1 MVQKGKNKTKKKQK
15 QLKQSPSSKH
25 PQILQSN
32 LAILQSIAKR
42 KHHVEQKMH
51 RFVSM
56 TGMLLLIFTN
66 FLGAILLIPFLLF
79 FTGFSQYTLIVVF
92 AVAFGLIFNL
102 MIHSIEHLGD
112 KHHIIAGVVV
122 PFFALLDIVILFTLL
137 EKIKDA
143 LKISITYNYTLI
155 VVLFIVAFLVP
166 YIIDIVRGKHRFR
179 SVVV

>member
-1 MVQKGKNKTKKKQK
+1 MIQKGKNKTKKKQK

-25 PQILQSN
+25 SQILQSN

-51 RFVSM
+51 CFVSI

-79 FTGFSQYTLIVVF
+79 FQGVAQYVLIAVF
-92 AVAFGLIFNL
+92 AVGFGLLFN
-102 MIHSIEHLGD
+102 MIIHSIEHLGD
-112 KHHIIAGVVV
+112 KHHIIAGIVV

-137 EKIKDA
+137 EKIKEA
-143 LKISITYNYTLI
+143 LKISISYNYTLI

-166 YIIDIVRGKHRFR
+166 YIIDILRGKHRFR
-179 SVVV
+179 MI

>member
-1 MVQKGKNKTKKKQK
+1 MVQKKQK
-15 QLKQSPSSKH
+15 KGQRRKRNAKPSPQKH

-32 LAILQSIAKR
+32 LAVLQSIAKR

-51 RFVSM
+51 CFVSM
-56 TGMLLLIFTN
+56 TAMLLLIFTN

-79 FTGFSQYTLIVVF
+79 FSGFSQYALILIF
-92 AVAFGLIFNL
+92 AVAFGMIFNL

-112 KHHIIAGVVV
+112 KHHLIAGVVV
-122 PFFALLDIVILFTLL
+122 PFFALLDVVILFTLL

-179 SVVV
+179 MVH